1 MKFTLAAFAALFS
14 IIAATLTPGAGGLP
28 GPPAG
33 KFSHVKQQCQAH
45 QANIR
50 CCNLAGGN
58 NGGNNKYDVQVGD
71 KSIVGICDQDITS
84 RLLLNYIPEYEAV
97 RLMHPLRRRRRQQTD
112 ASHLLC
118 YCRLLH
124 R

>member
-1 MKFTLAAFAALFS
+1 MEFTLITFAALFS
-14 IIAATLTPGAGGLP
+14 VIAATPTRGAGGVP

-45 QANIR
+45 HANIR

-71 KSIVGICDQDITS
+71 QSMVGICDEDITRKS
-84 RLLLNYIPEYEAV
+84 LPHV
-97 RLMHPLRRRRRQQTD
+97 MFSGTKQ
-112 ASHLLC
+112 C
-118 YCRLLH
+118 G
-124 R
+124 

>member
-14 IIAATLTPGAGGLP
+14 IIAATPTPGAGGLP

-71 KSIVGICDQDITS
+71 KSIVDADGNKQTQAICSVTVACCIGDGCIAIA
-84 RLLLNYIPEYEAV
+84 N
-97 RLMHPLRRRRRQQTD
+97 
-112 ASHLLC
+112 
-118 YCRLLH
+118 
-124 R
+124 